1 MSPLV
6 PLFPPIVPP
15 CIIVYTCISHSQHKR
30 YLYDVVLNCHC
41 GATVYGC
48 AVCAAVLQLGV
59 INLPGH
65 QGAVRHGTRPRAPAG
80 GKGWA
85 KGSGAETCPGGH
97 LLASRC
103 SRFPACTLPH
113 RKNENSGIFQ
123 NVGGG
128 GAVDPGQGVHG
139 WAAVQ
144 ASVQRVQPGGI
155 VSACGSIGAGPS
167 RSRPPRQTGQ
177 PCKRPFRPAL
187 LLPMDPWRPVCQ
199 PRHLGAI
206 LGVGSGRSHS
216 RRRTPYGGGIQGPTS
231 PPAPRIQTRA
241 AGQGGGGR
249 TGAGGPAYQYA
260 PKN

>member
-48 AVCAAVLQLGV
+48 AVCAAVLQLGA

-85 KGSGAETCPGGH
+85 KVRPRVPAPKRAQVGTFWPAGVPCVQSSPHGG
-97 LLASRC
+97 R
-103 SRFPACTLPH
+103 
-113 RKNENSGIFQ
+113 
-123 NVGGG
+123 
-128 GAVDPGQGVHG
+128 
-139 WAAVQ
+139 
-144 ASVQRVQPGGI
+144 
-155 VSACGSIGAGPS
+155 
-167 RSRPPRQTGQ
+167 RSRPASSGSSLGNCFGLADLSAPVRPDPGRQDKQGNHANGHSGPHYCFQWIHGGQ
-177 PCKRPFRPAL
+177 YASA
-187 LLPMDPWRPVCQ
+187 
-199 PRHLGAI
+199 GAWGQSW
-206 LGVGSGRSHS
+206 GVGSGRSHA
-216 RRRTPYGGGIQGPTS
+216 RRRTPYGGGIPGPTS
-231 PPAPRIQTRA
+231 PPAPRIRPRA